1 MACAPCQKRAEE
13 RRKLLMEQVYGK
25 DFVNTP
31 SEGEA
36 EIVDKWEMTEVNSVY
51 AQFKA
56 KILNAQSLVSNKSN
70 EQ

>member
-1 MACAPCQKRAEE
+1 
-13 RRKLLMEQVYGK
+13 MEQVYGK

-31 SEGEA
+31 NEGEA

-56 KILNAQSLVSNKSN
+56 KILNAQSLVANKTN